1 MRGPVTSSRTR
12 RNPPP
17 RPGRCARGRG
27 RGHVRRPA
35 QGQAGQPWPP
45 GRFTSR
51 KLYPGL
57 RCPNGPPHL
66 KSWGQGLLPSGPHPG
81 LREQRIPGVG
91 ALHNAGGWGK
101 KVSRLNKEPEGGD
114 SRAPPLPR
122 SPAPEAPLAG
132 VQPLSLPHAHRLR
145 LLGTKPECRRPRF
158 HKALAARL
166 SRSGSGGGQK
176 IQPVPCPD
184 NTRPCPIPQL
194 CGDEELSIQNPSQRA
209 PCDKMGGGGAHQR
222 TASSFLDTARIP
234 SASLRPRVPTAP
246 GLRGRTGTAP
256 QAEGWPL

>member
-1 MRGPVTSSRTR
+1 MRGRVTSSRTR

-35 QGQAGQPWPP
+35 QGQAGQPWSP

-81 LREQRIPGVG
+81 FREQRIPGVG
-91 ALHNAGGWGK
+91 ALHNAGGWEK

-114 SRAPPLPR
+114 SQAPPLPR

-132 VQPLSLPHAHRLR
+132 VQPLNLPHEHRLR

-158 HKALAARL
+158 QKALAARL

-184 NTRPCPIPQL
+184 NTCPCPIPQL
-194 CGDEELSIQNPSQRA
+194 CGDEELSIQNPPQRA
-209 PCDKMGGGGAHQR
+209 PCDKIGGGGAPKNCLQ
-222 TASSFLDTARIP
+222 LP
-234 SASLRPRVPTAP
+234 
-246 GLRGRTGTAP
+246 
-256 QAEGWPL
+256 